1 MKKERKRKK
10 AKKSAEQPI
19 VKVETGETLAEEICA
34 LQLFSEELGGKWR
47 MRVLWA
53 LHDGSGCRYSL
64 VKNRIPGITDMMLTQ
79 SLKELQHSGYV
90 SREQFPESPPR
101 VEYRI
106 TDLGKTLLPLLSSVI
121 QWKGK
126 QGGAPFG
133 IPAAR
138 RCAAVRKTVRS
149 LRAFFAFFPVG
160 AFQNGNYA
168 LQ

>member
-1 MKKERKRKK
+1 
-10 AKKSAEQPI
+10 
-19 VKVETGETLAEEICA
+19 
-34 LQLFSEELGGKWR
+34 

-101 VEYRI
+101 VEYQI

-121 QWKGK
+121 QWEKVNRAARLLEYR
-126 QGGAPFG
+126 Q
-133 IPAAR
+133 PAA
-138 RCAAVRKTVRS
+138 AQ
-149 LRAFFAFFPVG
+149 P
-160 AFQNGNYA
+160 
-168 LQ
+168 